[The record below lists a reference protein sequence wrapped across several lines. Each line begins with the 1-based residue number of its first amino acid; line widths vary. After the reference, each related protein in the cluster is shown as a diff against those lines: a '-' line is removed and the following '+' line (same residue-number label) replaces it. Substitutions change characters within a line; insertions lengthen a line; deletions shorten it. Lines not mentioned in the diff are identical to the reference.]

1 MTTHIGPDQPQRIE
15 LYHHIELPTALLAK
29 VDLLLTRTEKI
40 MSALTDLKAALDD
53 LATQLVVN
61 NAEIETLLTKI
72 TTPGTSDADV
82 EAAVTQ
88 IRSLITDNAAEVA
101 KAQAAAP

>member
-1 MTTHIGPDQPQRIE
+1 MSGPWEWEMLQRIE
-15 LYHHIELPTALLAK
+15 QKLDAASATM
-29 VDLLLTRTEKI
+29 EKM

-101 KAQAAAP
+101 KAQTTAP

>member
-40 MSALTDLKAALDD
+40 MSALTDLQAAITD
-53 LATQLVVN
+53 LAT
-61 NAEIETLLTKI
+61 
-72 TTPGTSDADV
+72 
-82 EAAVTQ
+82 
-88 IRSLITDNAAEVA
+88 
-101 KAQAAAP
+101 

>member
-1 MTTHIGPDQPQRIE
+1 MIGPWEWEFFLRIDDK
-15 LYHHIELPTALLAK
+15 LDAITA
-29 VDLLLTRTEKI
+29 TMEKM

-53 LATQLVVN
+53 LANQLVVN

-101 KAQAAAP
+101 KAQTAAP

>member
-1 MTTHIGPDQPQRIE
+1 MIGPWEWEFFLRIDDK
-15 LYHHIELPTALLAK
+15 LDAITA
-29 VDLLLTRTEKI
+29 TMEKM

-53 LATQLVVN
+53 LANQLVVN

-88 IRSLITDNAAEVA
+88 IRSLIADNATEVA
-101 KAQAAAP
+101 KAQTTAP

>member
-1 MTTHIGPDQPQRIE
+1 MIGPWEWEFFLRIDDK
-15 LYHHIELPTALLAK
+15 LDAITA
-29 VDLLLTRTEKI
+29 TMEKM

-53 LATQLVVN
+53 LANQLVVN

>member
-1 MTTHIGPDQPQRIE
+1 MLQRIE
-15 LYHHIELPTALLAK
+15 QKLDAASATM
-29 VDLLLTRTEKI
+29 EKM

-101 KAQAAAP
+101 KAQTTAP